1 MENPYTRRANL
12 LVSNIIYQKHY
23 YRGAWSKHKGWWLSF
38 RSSATALMAS
48 DLQGQ
53 PLHDLGLLLVSEP
66 KRSGRPI
73 EIKRLKSVSAMEN

>member
-1 MENPYTRRANL
+1 
-12 LVSNIIYQKHY
+12 
-23 YRGAWSKHKGWWLSF
+23 
-38 RSSATALMAS
+38 MAS